1 MRCLL
6 IELLLKPEKVAEL
19 TDKDWDDVIPQAR
32 ITALLAT
39 LYLRLKDNDLLEKV
53 PVRPRSHLYSAW
65 IVHNKQKESLEYEL
79 RWLLRAFSGINEPLI
94 VLKGAAY
101 ILADLPGSR
110 GRLISDIDLLTQEKS
125 LDKVER
131 GLNEYGWLSGD
142 QDSYDERYYRKW
154 MHEIPPLGHETRE
167 STLDVHH
174 TILPPTTNAMLDSNK
189 LFSDLVE
196 ARKNI
201 FVLSPVDMVLHS
213 AAHLF
218 HEGGFQH
225 GLRDLWDLNRLL
237 RDFGESVPDFWA
249 ALLPR
254 ARELNLIESLFYALR
269 YVKYFFETPIPEG
282 VLSDTGQARR
292 GRQAA
297 PLMDFLFLRVFL
309 PDHPS
314 CRPKYYGVTA
324 FCLYIRSHYLRM
336 PLYLLLP
343 HLARKAWRGWF
354 GRSPEGREEEFIDR
368 QGGQV

>member
-6 IELLLKPEKVAEL
+6 IDLLLWPEKAVDLSE
-19 TDKDWDDVIPQAR
+19 KDWDDVIPQAR

-39 LYLRLKDNDLLEKV
+39 LYLRLKDTNLLKNI
-53 PVRPRSHLYSAW
+53 PVRPLSHLYSAW
-65 IVHNKQKESLEYEL
+65 VVHNKQKESLEYEVK
-79 RWLLRAFSGINEPLI
+79 WLLRAFSDAEEPLI

-101 ILADLPGSR
+101 ILADLPSSR

-125 LDKVER
+125 LEKVEC

-174 TILPPTTNAMLDSNK
+174 TILPPTTNAILDANK
-189 LFSDLVE
+189 LFSSLVE
-196 ARKNI
+196 VRKNI

-213 AAHLF
+213 ATHLF

-225 GLRDLWDLNRLL
+225 GLRDLWDLDRLL
-237 RDFGESVPDFWA
+237 RNFGESVPSFWVD
-249 ALLPR
+249 LLPR
-254 ARELNLIESLFYALR
+254 ACELNLVESLFYALR
-269 YVKYFFETPIPEG
+269 YVKYFFETPIPEN
-282 VLSDTGQARR
+282 VLSDTGQARC

-314 CRPKYYGVTA
+314 CRLRYYDATT

-354 GRSPEGREEEFIDR
+354 GRSSEGQEEFVD
-368 QGGQV
+368 QKGGQV